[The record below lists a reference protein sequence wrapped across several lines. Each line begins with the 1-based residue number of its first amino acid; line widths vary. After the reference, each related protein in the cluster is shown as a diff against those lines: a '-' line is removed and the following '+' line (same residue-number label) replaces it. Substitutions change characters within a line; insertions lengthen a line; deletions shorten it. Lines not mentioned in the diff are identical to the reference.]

1 MGKNIA
7 KPELSTKLK
16 TRMEEFLNS
25 NLSAIKNISPRAVRE
40 LFEDLQIYQT
50 ELDKH
55 SEKLQKVSAEL
66 QQSEA
71 QLRSILKSMDD
82 LVFTLDRDC
91 RFISINAPEEK
102 LYLKPEEFI
111 GKEVS
116 EVLPSH
122 IDKLFTNALT
132 KIKSRGTAQF
142 ECHLEMPDGLKWHNV
157 TLSPIMKND
166 EFTGSVAVVR
176 DITERKRMEEA
187 LRETEKLLLESA
199 EYHQVLFENSP
210 TALNIQNFSNV
221 ETPIKNLRLKG
232 VGNLE
237 AYLQDNPD
245 EVLQLAKLVELSK
258 VNKAAVDLYSAGS
271 PGKLLRSLDQVIV
284 KDDWQHFIDQ
294 VVTFTNGIDWYEGEA
309 RNYTFEGKI
318 ITVIVR
324 KIVLNREKNG
334 LSKIL
339 VSIIDVTN
347 IVQAYQDKE
356 KLESQLQ
363 QARKMESIG
372 TLAGGIAHD
381 FNNLLYMITGNAELA
396 LEDIPKWNPVHTC
409 LEEIKNASLRAT
421 GIAGQLLNFS
431 RKTDQ
436 ELKPIDAIPVIKDAL
451 KFLRSTIPSNIEI
464 RKHLPDTDVTILAD
478 PIKIHQVLMNICTN
492 ASQEMEETGGIL
504 EITVGNESLTEGSAI
519 KYPDLTA
526 GEYIILTV
534 SDTGP
539 GITPEIIDRIF
550 DPYYTT
556 KDVGKSSGMGLA
568 VVLGIV
574 KSHGGAITVDS
585 QIGKGAI
592 FTILFPMVAEKSVMK
607 IKTPDEMSRGDE
619 TILFVDDEKSISDM
633 VKMMLYRLGY
643 TVDART
649 NPVEALELFKSKP
662 DHFDMVIT
670 DMTMPQ
676 MTGVRLLEKLKDAR
690 PNIPVII
697 CTGHSSLID
706 EDKAKDLEIAALVMK
721 PIVMA
726 DIAKTIRQVL
736 DNNESS
742 SQD

>member
-356 KLESQLQ
+356 KLES
-363 QARKMESIG
+363 
-372 TLAGGIAHD
+372 
-381 FNNLLYMITGNAELA
+381 
-396 LEDIPKWNPVHTC
+396 HT
-409 LEEIKNASLRAT
+409 
-421 GIAGQLLNFS
+421 
-431 RKTDQ
+431 
-436 ELKPIDAIPVIKDAL
+436 
-451 KFLRSTIPSNIEI
+451 
-464 RKHLPDTDVTILAD
+464 
-478 PIKIHQVLMNICTN
+478 
-492 ASQEMEETGGIL
+492 
-504 EITVGNESLTEGSAI
+504 
-519 KYPDLTA
+519 
-526 GEYIILTV
+526 
-534 SDTGP
+534 
-539 GITPEIIDRIF
+539 
-550 DPYYTT
+550 
-556 KDVGKSSGMGLA
+556 
-568 VVLGIV
+568 
-574 KSHGGAITVDS
+574 
-585 QIGKGAI
+585 
-592 FTILFPMVAEKSVMK
+592 
-607 IKTPDEMSRGDE
+607 
-619 TILFVDDEKSISDM
+619 
-633 VKMMLYRLGY
+633 
-643 TVDART
+643 
-649 NPVEALELFKSKP
+649 
-662 DHFDMVIT
+662 
-670 DMTMPQ
+670 
-676 MTGVRLLEKLKDAR
+676 
-690 PNIPVII
+690 
-697 CTGHSSLID
+697 
-706 EDKAKDLEIAALVMK
+706 
-721 PIVMA
+721 
-726 DIAKTIRQVL
+726 
-736 DNNESS
+736 
-742 SQD
+742 